1 MTGFA
6 NPWSGSTLF
15 PLSVTDG
22 QPQLR
27 AQAIDTFFY
36 KTGPS
41 LQRAKQEDIEGLEEG
56 SANMSLS
63 SIPNT
68 HVSESWVSSVPITP
82 VLETGGRRQRNRI
95 VQACLLPA

>member
-1 MTGFA
+1 MSGFA

-27 AQAIDTFFY
+27 AQVIDTFFY

-56 SANMSLS
+56 SANMRIQVQSQTPTFQKAGYGLIS
-63 SIPNT
+63 SYNT
-68 HVSESWVSSVPITP
+68 SP
-82 VLETGGRRQRNRI
+82 GNRGEK
-95 VQACLLPA
+95 AEK